1 MPLIA
6 FGQIDK
12 KLILMIFLI
21 IVWTIK
27 IIIANE
33 VPGEYK
39 NEIIYSFS
47 LEVGA
52 IVAGVI
58 LIFVIKQK
66 QKKVDI
72 KKRNFIYI
80 LILFSLRIIQSC
92 YEIIYPYFLKE
103 GEYDYGAILNT
114 TNGFK
119 IILLSF
125 GTFILL
131 KYKYYIHHYISMII
145 FCVLGIVVDY
155 ILKTYSLLNYK
166 YLYFDIIY
174 HLNEVMVICYL
185 KYMMDKLYYQ
195 YMEVIIYWGII
206 GVLHRFIIFMGL
218 ILYEYKNNINGY
230 LLGIH
235 SYFTET
241 NIFIIIFFQFFY
253 CVIDGGI
260 YYIIVFLI
268 CYYLKPN
275 YIIVAVELYV
285 YEQLILYQDLPN
297 KFYTLIPFAFQMVA
311 LLFYFEILEFNFFG
325 LNKNTSKNIKRREK
339 RDNSERND
347 SLDCNTIE
355 LTDQYYLKDNELEN
369 ANEEQLALDNDQNKI
384 NSLNKENI
392 L

>member
-1 MPLIA
+1 MALIT

-12 KLILMIFLI
+12 KLILMIFVT
-21 IVWTIK
+21 IVWTIR

-39 NEIIYSFS
+39 NDIIYSFS

-52 IVAGVI
+52 IVAGIV
-58 LIFVIKQK
+58 LLFVIKQK
-66 QKKVDI
+66 QNKKD
-72 KKRNFIYI
+72 KKKKNFIYI
-80 LILFSLRIIQSC
+80 IILFLLRIIQSC
-92 YEIIYPYFLKE
+92 YEIIYPYYLKE
-103 GEYDYGAILNT
+103 PEYNYGAILNT

-119 IILLSF
+119 ILLF
-125 GTFILL
+125 TLGTYILL

-145 FCVLGIVVDY
+145 FCALGIVVDY

-185 KYMMDKLYYQ
+185 KYMMDKLYYR
-195 YMEVIIYWGII
+195 YMEVMIYWGII
-206 GVLHRFIIFMGL
+206 GVLHRFIIFIGL

-230 LLGIH
+230 LLNIH

-241 NIFIIIFFQFFY
+241 NIFIVIFFQFFY
-253 CVIDGGI
+253 CIIDGGI

-275 YIIVAVELYV
+275 YINVAVELYV
-285 YEQLILYQDLPN
+285 YEQLILYQELPN
-297 KFYTLIPFAFQMVA
+297 KYYTLIPFAFQMIA
-311 LLFYFEILEFNFFG
+311 LLFYFEILEYNFFG
-325 LNKNTSKNIKRREK
+325 LNKNTVKNIQRREK
-339 RDNSERND
+339 KDNSERND
-347 SLDCNTIE
+347 SSVYNTIE
-355 LTDQYYLKDNELEN
+355 LSEQYYLKDNELETG
-369 ANEEQLALDNDQNKI
+369 NEEQLILDDNQIKI